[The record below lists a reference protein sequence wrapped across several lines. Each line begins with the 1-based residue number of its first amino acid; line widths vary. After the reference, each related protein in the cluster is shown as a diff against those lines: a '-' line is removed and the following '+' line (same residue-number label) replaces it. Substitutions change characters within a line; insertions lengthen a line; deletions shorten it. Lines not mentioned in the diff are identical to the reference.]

1 MVRSGPVV
9 AAAIALLEQQTSTPS
24 AGQGLR
30 RIGAVSVLP
39 RRSASSTDSD
49 ADSSS
54 EERQRSEEPQSQP
67 AGQAAGESDS
77 VSYYLKVPFILCS
90 FSGSNN

>member
-67 AGQAAGESDS
+67 AAGESDS
-77 VSYYLKVPFILCS
+77 ASYYLKVSFILCS
-90 FSGSNN
+90 FSGSTN